1 MTGRSKSREGKDVG
15 TGLEQLIAPAVFVG
29 VRVGMLMVFAPFFG
43 GLGIPARVKL
53 GFTVALTALLYPV
66 YAPRSIDIAGLNWC
80 RVVGGEVIVGLL
92 LGLTLTFVIEG
103 AELAGQIL
111 GFQLGYSL
119 VNVIDPQTQV
129 DTPVLSIFHQCIVV
143 LLFLQLGVHHW
154 LLRGLAKSFEYLP
167 PGVASATP
175 AATGGLIHAAG
186 AMLVIA
192 IQIAAPALGA
202 TLLADI
208 ILGLI
213 GKASVQLPVL
223 FIGLS
228 VKALVGFLVL
238 MGSLRYWPV
247 LMDRYFVRA
256 VQTAEHLLHL
266 AR

>member
-1 MTGRSKSREGKDVG
+1 M
-15 TGLEQLIAPAVFVG
+15 EQVIAQAVFVG

-43 GLGIPARVKL
+43 SLGIPARVKAGL
-53 GFTVALTALLYPV
+53 TVALTALLYPV
-66 YAPRSIDIAGLNWC
+66 YAPRAFDLNRLDWC
-80 RVVGGEVIVGLL
+80 RVVAGEVIVGLL
-92 LGLTLTFVIEG
+92 LGLTLTFVVEG

-129 DTPVLSIFHQCIVV
+129 DTPVLSIFHQCVVV

-175 AATGGLIHAAG
+175 AATGELLHAAG

-192 IQIAAPALGA
+192 VQIAAPALGA

-208 ILGLI
+208 VLGLI
-213 GKASVQLPVL
+213 SKASTQLPVL

-238 MGSLRYWPV
+238 AGSLRYWPA
-247 LMDRYFVRA
+247 LMDRYFLRA
-256 VQTAEHLLHL
+256 LQTMEHLLHL

>member
-1 MTGRSKSREGKDVG
+1 VG
-15 TGLEQLIAPAVFVG
+15 AGLEQVIAQAVFVG

-53 GFTVALTALLYPV
+53 GLTIALTALLYPV
-66 YAPRSIDIAGLNWC
+66 YAPRSIDLSNLDWC

-103 AELAGQIL
+103 AQLAGQIL

-129 DTPVLSIFHQCIVV
+129 DTPVLSIFHQSIVV

-167 PGVASATP
+167 PGVATATP
-175 AATGGLIHAAG
+175 AATEGLIHAAG

-192 IQIAAPALGA
+192 VQIAAPALSA

-213 GKASVQLPVL
+213 GKASAQLPVL

-247 LMDRYFVRA
+247 LMDRYFLRA
-256 VQTAEHLLHL
+256 LQTAEHLLHL

>member
-1 MTGRSKSREGKDVG
+1 
-15 TGLEQLIAPAVFVG
+15 
-29 VRVGMLMVFAPFFG
+29 MLMVFAPFFG
-43 GLGIPARVKL
+43 GLGISARVKL
-53 GFTVALTALLYPV
+53 GLTAALTALLYPV
-66 YAPRSIDIAGLNWC
+66 YAPRSIDFARLDWC
-80 RVVGGEVIVGLL
+80 RVVAGEVIVGLL
-92 LGLTLTFVIEG
+92 LGLAVTFVVEG

-129 DTPVLSIFHQCIVV
+129 DTPVLSIFHQCIAI

-154 LLRGLAKSFEYLP
+154 LLRGLAMSFEYLP
-167 PGVASATP
+167 PGVATATP
-175 AATGGLIHAAG
+175 AATEGLIHAAG

-192 IQIAAPALGA
+192 VQIAAPVLSA

-208 ILGLI
+208 TLGLI
-213 GKASVQLPVL
+213 GKAAAQLPVL
-223 FIGLS
+223 FVGLS

-238 MGSLRYWPV
+238 MGTLRFWPV

-256 VQTAEHLLHL
+256 LQTTEHLLHL